1 MRSSLFFSKGVGSA
15 SRLEIGLPLLLMVAF
30 LRLGVS
36 SGHAQ
41 SATPVEPAPAPGA
54 ATKSASIFDEEPATI
69 AAHPIPDKIEGFNRD
84 IFKFNDGFYQ
94 VILRP
99 LSKGYSKVL
108 PRSVRRGIEH
118 FFHNLG
124 FPTRFVGNVLEGRPK
139 DAAVE
144 TGRFFVN
151 TVTSLGFVA
160 TADQYPDLQERPS
173 DLGLAFGSWGIG
185 HGTYLVLPILGPSSI
200 RDGIG
205 LGLSGFFLDPVHYI
219 RLWEYRY
226 GASALMIVNQAPD
239 QLRAYDQLKA
249 AAVDPYVALRD
260 AYASERANHVGDEL
274 GAPVVSPPRPTSAAP
289 QPGAAAGR

>member
-1 MRSSLFFSKGVGSA
+1 MKPSLFCVMGSGSA
-15 SRLEIGLPLLLMVAF
+15 SRLGAGRPLLLVLFF
-30 LRLGVS
+30 LLLGIS
-36 SGHAQ
+36 PGYAQ
-41 SATPVEPAPAPGA
+41 SATPAEPAPAPGA
-54 ATKSASIFDEEPATI
+54 ATKSVSIFDEEPAVV

-84 IFKFNDGFYQ
+84 IFEFNDGFYR

-99 LSKGYSKVL
+99 LSKGYSSVL
-108 PRSVRRGIEH
+108 PRPVRRGIEH

-124 FPTRFVGNVLEGRPK
+124 FPTRFVGNVLEGRFK
-139 DAAVE
+139 DAGVE

-185 HGTYLVLPILGPSSI
+185 HGTYLVLPLLGPSSI

-205 LGLSGFFLDPVHYI
+205 LGLTGFFLDPVHYL
-219 RLWEYRY
+219 RRWEYRY
-226 GASALMIVNQAPD
+226 GASALMIVNEAPD

-260 AYASERANHVGDEL
+260 AYASERANHIGNEL
-274 GAPVVSPPRPTSAAP
+274 GAPVTLPPTPSPPSPASR
-289 QPGAAAGR
+289 R

>member
-1 MRSSLFFSKGVGSA
+1 MKFSRFILRGFGSNA
-15 SRLEIGLPLLLMVAF
+15 RLEVCLWLLLLVAF
-30 LRLGVS
+30 MRLGDS
-36 SGHAQ
+36 SGYAQ

-69 AAHPIPDKIEGFNRD
+69 AAHPIPDKIEGFNRE

-99 LSKGYSKVL
+99 LSKGYSTVL
-108 PRSVRRGIEH
+108 PRPIRRGIEH

-139 DAAVE
+139 DAGVE
-144 TGRFFVN
+144 TWRFFIN

-160 TADQYPDLQERPS
+160 TADQYPDLRERPS

-185 HGTYLVLPILGPSSI
+185 HGTYLVVPLLGPSSI

-219 RLWEYRY
+219 QQWEYRY
-226 GASALMIVNQAPD
+226 GASALMIVNQSPD
-239 QLRAYDQLKA
+239 QLRAYDELKA

-274 GAPVVSPPRPTSAAP
+274 GAPVASPPQPASVVPQPSAAS
-289 QPGAAAGR
+289 GR